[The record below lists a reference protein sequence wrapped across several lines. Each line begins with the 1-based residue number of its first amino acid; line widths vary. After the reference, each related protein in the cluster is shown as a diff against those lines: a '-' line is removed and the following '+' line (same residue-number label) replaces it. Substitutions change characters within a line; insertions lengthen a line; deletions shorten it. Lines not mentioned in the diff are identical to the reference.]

1 MRALLAAK
9 LDPPNAAF
17 YERVRR
23 NLAHNLLQQGRN
35 TEALTL
41 LREVETMQLELF
53 KDKQNP
59 DVAVTR
65 ILTGIAL
72 LRQGDA
78 SGANCM
84 LASAR
89 DAMQA
94 TRGARH
100 FGTLLAESYLA
111 LIAAASGAPAA
122 SAATLAERIERE
134 LGGTMVPPSLP
145 PDCESRPQ
153 TL

>member
-23 NLAHNLLQQGRN
+23 NLAHNLLQQGCN

-53 KDKQNP
+53 KGKQNP
-59 DVAVTR
+59 DVAVTC
-65 ILTGIAL
+65 IFTGIAL

-94 TRGARH
+94 TRVRGISARCWQKWPH
-100 FGTLLAESYLA
+100 KFRQRVKVETLS
-111 LIAAASGAPAA
+111 
-122 SAATLAERIERE
+122 
-134 LGGTMVPPSLP
+134 
-145 PDCESRPQ
+145 
-153 TL
+153 